1 MFGLLLRLM
10 PWVTRATALFGGWK
24 MGESLFGSGGS
35 DLAIPAGGDTSALF
49 GGHPPEEWSSMAADG
64 EKNAADTLA
73 KKTAVLKTLDEKLAG
88 LASQISDDNDAAKK
102 KLLSVKGE
110 IDRELAYLDSSG
122 DSSVVKSE
130 AVNKFLQD
138 KAGEIAQ
145 VISDAAGKVPGHR
158 EALNNVGSQ
167 YGGSGSG
174 EQGGGGEVG
183 GGGAGGGGGAY
194 APWDDGY
201 GSGYGPG
208 YDDGYGADPG
218 AGGLADGAA
227 SMLPG
232 LASMLPGALGGPLSG
247 LGAPLSSLGD
257 LASAARQDPAASDA
271 KLVDHVE
278 KDNDGAEKNEL
289 GEHKGTQAG
298 EKDNNGS
305 GDEGGEQ
312 KQGAQPIANEQ
323 TQTPPPAPAST
334 LVTRPDGSTT
344 TAGSEQLAA
353 AARAHLGGQD
363 LERAYRDA
371 ELFLPPAGTPVKDSL
386 PSASAAQM
394 GDLAVFKDRYVMMGG
409 DNTVYLDGEM
419 QPMSALSKLSGF
431 LGFRR
436 APQPAG
442 GSTPAVQVSAPT
454 AAESVAMP
462 TVS

>member
-1 MFGLLLRLM
+1 MLGLLRMLAVWGAQGM
-10 PWVTRATALFGGWK
+10 GLFAGFKLTEGF
-24 MGESLFGSGGS
+24 GHLFGS
-35 DLAIPAGGDTSALF
+35 
-49 GGHPPEEWSSMAADG
+49 
-64 EKNAADTLA
+64 ADTGAEADPSWESLSA
-73 KKTAVLKTLDEKLAG
+73 AGSENDAAANLVARTQVLRSLDAKLAA
-88 LASQISDDNDAAKK
+88 LASQITDENDAAKK
-102 KLLSVKGE
+102 KLLSVKAA

-130 AVNKFLQD
+130 AVNRFLQD
-138 KAGEIAQ
+138 KAAEIAA
-145 VISDAAGKVPGHR
+145 VITEAAQKIPTR
-158 EALNNVGSQ
+158 RDELAAVGGQYTSP
-167 YGGSGSG
+167 YGG
-174 EQGGGGEVG
+174 VVT
-183 GGGAGGGGGAY
+183 AGAY
-194 APWDDGY
+194 GPSNDPYDYY
-201 GSGYGPG
+201 GG
-208 YDDGYGADPG
+208 YDDGYRGDAG
-218 AGGLADGAA
+218 GGLADGAA

-247 LGAPLSSLGD
+247 LGAPLSNLGD
-257 LASAARQDPAASDA
+257 LASAVRQDPAASDA

-278 KDNDGAEKNEL
+278 KDNDGADKNEA

-323 TQTPPPAPAST
+323 TQPPPPAPAST

-419 QPMSALSKLSGF
+419 QPMSALSKLTGF

-442 GSTPAVQVSAPT
+442 GSTPAVQVSAPLVDSAT
-454 AAESVAMP
+454 QQS
-462 TVS
+462 TF

>member
-1 MFGLLLRLM
+1 MFGLLLRLL
-10 PWVTRATALFGGWK
+10 PWATRATALFGGWK
-24 MGESLFGSGGS
+24 LGESVFGSPGGD
-35 DLAIPAGGDTSALF
+35 DLAIGPGGDSSWLF
-49 GGHPPEEWSSMAADG
+49 GGKPPPEGWSSTAADG
-64 EKNAADTLA
+64 EKAAADTLA
-73 KKTAVLKTLDEKLAG
+73 KKTAVLKTLDEKLAA

-102 KLLSVKGE
+102 KLLGVKAE

-158 EALNNVGSQ
+158 EELNNVGGQ
-167 YGGSGSG
+167 YGGGAG
-174 EQGGGGEVG
+174 AGGGAGGGEVG
-183 GGGAGGGGGAY
+183 GGAGSGGGGYSQYDDGY
-194 APWDDGY
+194 VDDGY
-201 GSGYGPG
+201 GG
-208 YDDGYGADPG
+208 DGGS
-218 AGGLADGAA
+218 GLADGAA

-247 LGAPLSSLGD
+247 LGAPLGSLGD
-257 LASAARQDPAASDA
+257 LASAARPDQAASDG

-278 KDNDGAEKNEL
+278 KDNDGAEKNEA
-289 GEHKGTQAG
+289 GEHKGTQVG
-298 EKDNNGS
+298 EKDNNES
-305 GDEGGEQ
+305 GGDGTEQ

-323 TQTPPPAPAST
+323 SQTPPPAPAST
-334 LVTRPDGSTT
+334 LVTRPDGSTA

-409 DNTVYLDGEM
+409 DNTVYLDGQM
-419 QPMSALSKLSGF
+419 QPMSALSKLTGF

-436 APQPAG
+436 APQPAAAG
-442 GSTPAVQVSAPT
+442 TPAIQVSAPSV
-454 AAESVAMP
+454 AESVAMP